1 MKIKDYQLA
10 VAILRC
16 LEHSEREFGKE
27 YSTSTTRVK
36 KNDLVDL
43 ATYVKESNQ
52 NGLHKCENKKVAHA
66 GPNNDT
72 EVKNYSGGEDKV
84 CCRLQ
89 AQKQTTVPPKQY
101 RSSNKNGKHRNAK
114 RRRKAEIARNRTH
127 NKRTCLYVLTQDKK
141 AEAKEG
147 GYRKPANDTKTNKIE
162 LLYLHTRK
170 QPRSTEFT
178 FSHKSPRPP
187 KVSEQ

>member
-1 MKIKDYQLA
+1 M
-10 VAILRC
+10 ILRC

-52 NGLHKCENKKVAHA
+52 NEQQKGENKKVAHA
-66 GPNNDT
+66 GPNKDT
-72 EVKNYSGGEDKV
+72 EAKNHSGGEDKV

-127 NKRTCLYVLTQDKK
+127 NKRTDLYVLTQDKK

-147 GYRKPANDTKTNKIE
+147 GYRKPANDTKQTRQSSCICTPANNRATQNSPLGTNPPTHRKSQNSKPSKQNQ
-162 LLYLHTRK
+162 HT
-170 QPRSTEFT
+170 T
-178 FSHKSPRPP
+178 
-187 KVSEQ
+187 